1 VSVTTPVETILETVE
16 NNIDDEKISPMPP
29 ADVTETKAAE
39 VTKASSA
46 GQERKGKTVGRIHE
60 SIDYWFENFPTDSYV
75 LDILRNGYEIPVN
88 WELIPDSYEESDN
101 KSARDHYA
109 FVCEETDRLLVNGQI
124 VEWPC
129 RPRCVNPLT
138 VAKKRKED
146 GTLKLRLVLDLSRC
160 VNLAI
165 ADDKFRMAT
174 IQDAL
179 NGTRQGD
186 FQLTF
191 DLKSAF
197 HHLALHPSYY
207 ELMGFKINRDGKV
220 RYFVFTVLVFGM
232 KVSSQALG
240 RMLKP
245 LCTYLTQNG
254 VPIVLY
260 VDDGRVVGPTKAEA
274 VRRFKFALDTL
285 RQAGWQI
292 SIEKTF
298 TPDQAS
304 TRVEFLGM
312 EIDSA
317 SMRVHAPKEKL
328 RLIKESLANVIKD
341 RMSMPVKNLAS
352 IVGKLI
358 SLEKAFGP
366 AILVGTRMASIQID
380 ETSSRYS
387 WNGFLYMTDDTRS
400 ALRRV
405 LRSLDDWDGFSIRT
419 PETAITLTSVL
430 ANEPESS
437 VERKIPNRKLFG
449 QSHLTMVSDA
459 SDDMV
464 AAYGMNG
471 RLKDFVFTQHLLPH
485 ERAFSSTQRELAAVL
500 KTLLCKGEQLRM
512 QENTTLWWLT
522 DSRNVQTI
530 FSKGSNN
537 IEMMRQT
544 LQVLELAR
552 GLNLD
557 LQPIW
562 VSRDDPR
569 IQRADAMSKEI
580 NTDDWSI
587 HEDAFRELERW
598 AGPFTVDLFANAQ
611 NRKVEKFFSYTYADS
626 CAGVDAMVHSWSGET
641 VYCAPPI
648 SMILRVVRKLEKSKT
663 TGVLLVPLWR
673 GAKFWLHAF
682 PDGRHLSGL
691 FSEMRKMRIKT
702 DSWSVSPKDCFGGGK
717 WVHFLALRIQGT
729 GSGFQDSVVKKDKCF
744 SRMFDKDCV
753 C

>member
-1 VSVTTPVETILETVE
+1 
-16 NNIDDEKISPMPP
+16 
-29 ADVTETKAAE
+29 
-39 VTKASSA
+39 
-46 GQERKGKTVGRIHE
+46 
-60 SIDYWFENFPTDSYV
+60 V
-75 LDILRNGYEIPVN
+75 LNILRNGYEIPVN
-88 WELIPDSYEESDN
+88 WVMIPESYEESDN
-101 KSARDHYA
+101 KSASDHYN
-109 FVCEETDRLLVNGQI
+109 FVCEETDRLLASGQI
-124 VEWPC
+124 VEWFCP
-129 RPRCVNPLT
+129 PRCTNPLT
-138 VAKKRKED
+138 VAVKRKED
-146 GTLKLRLVLDLSRC
+146 GTIKLRLVLDLSRC

-165 ADDKFRMAT
+165 ADDKFRMAS

-197 HHLALHPSYY
+197 HHLALHPAYY
-207 ELMGFKINRDGKV
+207 ELMGFKVKRDGKT
-220 RYFVFTVLVFGM
+220 RYFVFIVLVFGM
-232 KVSSQALG
+232 KVASQALA

-245 LCTYLTQNG
+245 VCTFLTQNG

-260 VDDGRVVGPTKAEA
+260 VDDGRITGPTKAEA
-274 VRRFKFALDTL
+274 GRRFQFALDTL
-285 RQAGWQI
+285 EKAGWQI

-298 TPDQAS
+298 TLDQAS

-317 SMRVHAPKEKL
+317 SMRVHAPKGKL
-328 RLIKESLANVIKD
+328 RLIKESLGNVIKA
-341 RMSMPVKNLAS
+341 RKAMPVRNLAS
-352 IVGKLI
+352 IIGKLI

-380 ETSSRYS
+380 EASTRYS
-387 WNGFLYMTDDTRS
+387 WNGFLYVSDDTRA

-405 LRSLDDWDGFSIRT
+405 LRSLDEWDGFAIRT

-437 VERKIPNRKLFG
+437 IQRKIPNRELFG

-471 RLKDFVFTQHLLPH
+471 HLKDFVFTQQLLPH
-485 ERAFSSTQRELAAVL
+485 EKAFSSTQRELAAVL
-500 KTLLCKGEQLRM
+500 KTLLCRGEQLRM
-512 QENTTLWWLT
+512 RENTTLWWLT
-522 DSRNVQTI
+522 DSRNVQTV

-569 IQRADAMSKEI
+569 IQRADAMTKEI
-580 NTDDWSI
+580 NSDDWSI
-587 HEDAFRELERW
+587 HEDSFRELERW
-598 AGPFTVDLFANAQ
+598 AGPFTVDLFANAE
-611 NRKVEKFFSYTYADS
+611 NRKLDRFFSYSYS
-626 CAGVDAMVHSWSGET
+626 ELCSGVDAMVHSWSGEV

-648 SMILRVVRKLEKSKT
+648 SMILRVVRKLEKSRAK
-663 TGVLLVPLWR
+663 GVLLVPLWR

-691 FSEMRKMRIKT
+691 FTEMKKMRIRT
-702 DSWSVSPKDCFGGGK
+702 ESWSVSPKDCFGGK
-717 WVHFLALRIQGT
+717 LVYFLALRIQGT
-729 GSGFQDSVVKKDKCF
+729 GIGFQESVVAKGRCF
-744 SRMFDKDCV
+744 SRLFDKDCV